1 MKMYEL
7 PAGTYIDV
15 IEKNYL
21 LNVNQD
27 EWEQKYASR
36 DSFFETGEFLDYVAV
51 ANGRKDSFPEVLRE
65 MIKKNKNLVMLR
77 SYHKGKVYFARVS
90 CYQLN
95 YMG

>member
-1 MKMYEL
+1 L
-7 PAGTYIDV
+7 IF
-15 IEKNYL
+15 IEISN
-21 LNVNQD
+21 
-27 EWEQKYASR
+27 YASR

-51 ANGRKDSFPEVLRE
+51 ANGRKDSFPEVLRQ
-65 MIKKNKNLVMLR
+65 MVRNTKNLVILR